1 MTKLAVKKKS
11 KVKAKGKKT
20 KGELRVGIIPTS
32 FYRKAVKDTERKFS
46 LAASALQVPYRA
58 SFGQLVFDYLSGG
71 GIVPG
76 IMVQISGTE
85 GSGKST
91 ACVVAFSSAYKE
103 RYPVLQYRD
112 PENALSP
119 DLIKNI
125 IHEKPEIL
133 FSGENAPATYYD
145 DGGLEKFYSSIK
157 HTLKQLPDKQWDAE
171 EKSWFFVFDADK
183 HGREMFKAAGFTTY
197 DKKKYE
203 ETKRLWVKTDIATP
217 QGFIMLDSYPA
228 LLTESED
235 DDDDQSKA
243 MALDARAFSKNI
255 KRIASRLKRKGFII
269 VGVNQIR
276 LKPGVMYGCFHHQT
290 KVLLADGTSMPI
302 GEIVDNRKKVK
313 VWSMNKTTGELSI
326 KPVINWFDNGMS
338 EKGEFVKL
346 SLDVPQPK
354 HRSVR
359 VTLGHKIATPT
370 GMKPVSKL
378 ETGSKVLVRKE
389 VVDNNADQI
398 QLIYGAI
405 LGDGYLHSANNGFN
419 ITWSHTKK
427 YEGYA
432 NWKRSVVPHL
442 ALSMRSEETANGLFD
457 ITATKSIT
465 DPLAVEAYT
474 QVMSRKVDPNRKTSQ
489 YGGFP
494 KTAVD
499 NLDKKGFAVW
509 YMDDGN
515 FQFSNRN
522 GWKCRIDCG
531 RFTEKERAYVIQ
543 KLSVLFPGLHFT
555 SQSSRY
561 IAMNRKDD
569 ILRLHKILAPYIH
582 ESMAYKIHES
592 VREKLGSYKWKTK
605 ASKPR
610 VETVPVKVISK
621 VPVESTY
628 RKYDMEVGDNHTYV
642 LATSG
647 LVVANSPEYEPG
659 GEALKFYSSLRFRVR
674 KVSAPQTMPEGRT
687 NDGNK
692 TREFSTEKSIYGE
705 KRNDNYVYI
714 NVVNTKNKTGTPY
727 LRAKARILFSD
738 GKGRMMGYDPVWD
751 VIEYL
756 KHTMRISGSF
766 KKGFKMDVP
775 ALEAKMPGITKQTLD
790 YMDLKLLVTAE
801 ATKEPEL
808 LKRVKAKFKKWT
820 PVIRKVL
827 FKEIHTPDKLAN
839 VILEANNKREK
850 NSDEDEDLEA

>member
-11 KVKAKGKKT
+11 KVKAQGKKT
-20 KGELRVGIIPTS
+20 KEELRVGIIPTS

-171 EKSWFFVFDADK
+171 EKSWFFVFDSDK
-183 HGREMFKAAGFTTY
+183 RGREMFKAAGFTTY

-276 LKPGVMYGCFHHQT
+276 LKPGVMYGCLHSDVTIPF
-290 KVLLADGTSMPI
+290 VDGRSFTMQ
-302 GEIVDNRKKVK
+302 EIVDGKIKGK
-313 VWSMNKTTGELSI
+313 VWAWDEKAQKFAAAPIVNWFNNGDVTKESDWITISSNEAVATKNGVVSTTVTPDHKILTDKGWKKAEDVTVGDDILSKYPSILNGTLEQFVLGAALGDSTLVRCHAKTSASMRLQDRQNHQYLAWKLKKLEALNFSAWKDKHSSQPSHELSLL
-326 KPVINWFDNGMS
+326 KELVKDRNPLEVY
-338 EKGEFVKL
+338 EKL
-346 SLDVPQPK
+346 SP
-354 HRSVR
+354 
-359 VTLGHKIATPT
+359 
-370 GMKPVSKL
+370 
-378 ETGSKVLVRKE
+378 
-389 VVDNNADQI
+389 
-398 QLIYGAI
+398 
-405 LGDGYLHSANNGFN
+405 
-419 ITWSHTKK
+419 
-427 YEGYA
+427 
-432 NWKRSVVPHL
+432 
-442 ALSMRSEETANGLFD
+442 LS
-457 ITATKSIT
+457 
-465 DPLAVEAYT
+465 LAV
-474 QVMSRKVDPNRKTSQ
+474 
-489 YGGFP
+489 
-494 KTAVD
+494 
-499 NLDKKGFAVW
+499 L
-509 YMDDGN
+509 YMDDGH
-515 FQFSNRN
+515 FKADR
-522 GWKCRIDCG
+522 
-531 RFTEKERAYVIQ
+531 ERATISLKRFKGDKITMANIAHSFLEQFDIGWSVWEDGVLAIDRESEDRFF
-543 KLSVLFPGLHFT
+543 KL
-555 SQSSRY
+555 
-561 IAMNRKDD
+561 I
-569 ILRLHKILAPYIH
+569 
-582 ESMAYKIHES
+582 
-592 VREKLGSYKWKTK
+592 
-605 ASKPR
+605 
-610 VETVPVKVISK
+610 
-621 VPVESTY
+621 
-628 RKYDMEVGDNHTYV
+628 RKYVPKCMQYKLPEAHRDFYKEFTLKHKAIVKEQWIPVTSVTRGSDRKFRKKAKYDIEVKGFHNY
-642 LATSG
+642 LAG
-647 LVVANSPEYEPG
+647 NLHNGFVVHNSPEYEPG